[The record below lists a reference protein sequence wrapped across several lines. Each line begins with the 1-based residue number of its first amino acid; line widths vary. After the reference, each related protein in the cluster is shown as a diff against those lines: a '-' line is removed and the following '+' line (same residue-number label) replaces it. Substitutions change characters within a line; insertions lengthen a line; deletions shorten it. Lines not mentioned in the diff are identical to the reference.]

1 MFGYIRT
8 NIPALSPE
16 EHSRYRACYCGL
28 CRALGKR
35 HGAVGRMALTY
46 DLTFL
51 SIFLNSLYE
60 PEEETG
66 TLRCLPHPVKPHDYV
81 LTSVTDYAADMT
93 IALMYQ
99 KCMDDWQD
107 EKKPSRR
114 LYARMLEKSYRQV
127 KRQWPEQ
134 VECIERSLRELSAVE
149 QARDPSPDAAAACFG
164 RLMAGMFLLKKD
176 YWSGALRVF
185 GDSIGR
191 FIYLAD
197 AAVDY
202 RKDKKKQAY
211 NPFLA
216 MGMEEDFE
224 TWDKYLTLAMARCTK
239 AFERLPLVQD
249 KDILDNILYSGVW
262 IQYRAR
268 QKKNSSGGN
277 GNE

>member
-114 LYARMLEKSYRQV
+114 LYARMLEKSYRKV

-134 VECIERSLRELSAVE
+134 VECIERSLRELNAVE

-197 AAVDY
+197 AACDY
-202 RKDKKKQAY
+202 DDDKKSGSY
-211 NPFLA
+211 NPVVL
-216 MGMEEDFE
+216 MGWQPEDLRE
-224 TWDKYLTLAMARCTK
+224 HLKQILGGASA
-239 AFERLPLVQD
+239 AFEALPLV
-249 KDILDNILYSGVW
+249 KDARLMQNILYSGLW
-262 IQYRAR
+262 QGYNEAMEKRKEKA
-268 QKKNSSGGN
+268 QHGG
-277 GNE
+277 